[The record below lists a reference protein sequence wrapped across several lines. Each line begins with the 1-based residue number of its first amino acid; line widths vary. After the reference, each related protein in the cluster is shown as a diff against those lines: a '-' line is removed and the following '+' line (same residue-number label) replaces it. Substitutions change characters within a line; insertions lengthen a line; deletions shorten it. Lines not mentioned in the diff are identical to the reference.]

1 MSEGRPRTGR
11 IRQAVAGIAVVAAA
25 GLLLW
30 LGGDALA
37 LTREA
42 MIALLVLVGACV
54 LFFTELI
61 PLGISAL
68 LIPVVLCLTGVLTEA
83 EAFAS
88 LCDDTILM
96 FAGMFVVGQAMFATG
111 VAHRV
116 GSWIA
121 QWAGGR
127 PLILILGM
135 GMVTVV
141 LSSVLSNTGTV
152 AVLLPICLGVA
163 ESSGVSKKWLL
174 FTLANASGLGGM
186 ITMAGT
192 PPNATVHSVL
202 VQAGETG
209 FGFVEFAWIG
219 IPVSLVGLLFLISPM
234 CRKLLQVPFQAALTP
249 TSGEELS
256 RISMASREQEHSAG
270 QQLLSVAVLIGV
282 VVIMATG
289 WIPLGLAAVAGAL
302 LCVIV
307 GLLSAKEAVEAI
319 DWSTIFLF
327 AGTLALA
334 EALEITGVGHLIAEL
349 VVALCGGEI
358 NYYLLITVLF
368 LFCGLITQFMSN
380 TAACAL
386 LAPIGLQIAQG
397 LGVAPKSVLIVVA
410 AAACS
415 SYLTPMATPPNTLVF
430 GCGGF
435 RFQDFL
441 KAGMPLFLLTYLLC
455 ILIVPAVWP
464 IREKRGWVKEF
475 QEQTRRY
482 LPFEKKRKEKNHA
495 AIQFLRRLKRNGPD
509 RTRTAAG
516 LSAGSVQAAQKG
528 GFRHP
533 EQVRVLIPA
542 PVPVF

>member
-435 RFQDFL
+435 RFRDFL
-441 KAGMPLFLLTYLLC
+441 KAGMPLFLITYLLC
-455 ILIVPAVWP
+455 ILIVPVVWP
-464 IREKRGWVKEF
+464 IW
-475 QEQTRRY
+475 
-482 LPFEKKRKEKNHA
+482 
-495 AIQFLRRLKRNGPD
+495 
-509 RTRTAAG
+509 
-516 LSAGSVQAAQKG
+516 
-528 GFRHP
+528 
-533 EQVRVLIPA
+533 
-542 PVPVF
+542 